1 MRTVPE
7 LLARA
12 GRRDA
17 RLHFDDATV
26 TWGDI
31 EADSVRA
38 AAGLRALG
46 VGPGDRVGLW
56 LPNDRTWLVLLAACC
71 RIGAIA
77 VAVNT
82 RFRRHEIDDLVR
94 RLRPRVIAWVP
105 RLGRADHAAV
115 LAGVDWSEPVTL
127 VQCGDDAAVEVP
139 GVAATG
145 YRDLLAAPPGRGGS
159 EARGDQVCCIFLS
172 SGTTGPS
179 KFVMHR
185 QDSVVRHTVAV
196 ARALELEAPGTMVM
210 QALPF
215 CGVFGFAFMVATMAA
230 GASMI
235 VPRMFDA
242 VRCAGLAQRYRVTH
256 MAGSDDM
263 FARML
268 REGEKAEGGA
278 ERPFPDLRCCPYA
291 QFNPALAEFPGTAME
306 RGMPLI
312 GPFGMS
318 EVFSFFSIRRP
329 DDPPDLR
336 AEGGGHPVDPDA
348 AVRVRDPVSGLVAE
362 HGEVGEIEISSPTR
376 FVGYFGDE
384 DATRAAFT
392 HDGWLR
398 TGDLGTTAPDGSFTY
413 LSRMGDA
420 LRLGGFLVN
429 PLEIET
435 RLCSHPEVADAQVVA
450 VGTEGGARPVAFVVP
465 RREGVIDEQAL
476 VAHCAADLAP
486 FKVPVRCFA
495 IAAFPVTESPN
506 GTKIRKEQLRAMA
519 RDVLAPGSGQ
529 GVCDRKT

>member
-12 GRRDA
+12 ARRQVG
-17 RLHFDDATV
+17 LHFEDGAAT
-26 TWGDI
+26 WSDL
-31 EADSVRA
+31 EAESARA

-56 LPNDRTWLVLLAACC
+56 LPNDRAWLVLFAACC

-82 RFRRHEIDDLVR
+82 RFRRHEMNDLVR

-127 VQCGDDAAVEVP
+127 VHCGDDEAAEVP

-145 YRDLLAAPPGRGGS
+145 YHDLLAAPPESGG
-159 EARGDQVCCIFLS
+159 ADGGQVCCIFLS

-185 QDSVVRHTVAV
+185 QDSVVRHAMAV
-196 ARALELEAPGTMVM
+196 ARTLELAAPGAMVM

-215 CGVFGFAFMVATMAA
+215 CGVFGFMLMVAAMAA
-230 GASMI
+230 GTAMV
-235 VPRMFDA
+235 VPRIFDA
-242 VRCAGLAQRYRVTH
+242 DRCARLAREYRVTH

-263 FARML
+263 FARLL
-268 REGEKAEGGA
+268 REGDRVSGGA
-278 ERPFPDLRCCPYA
+278 RRPFPDLRYCPYA
-291 QFNPALAEFPGTAME
+291 QFNPALAGFPATAME
-306 RGMPLI
+306 RGVPLY

-318 EVFSFFSIRRP
+318 EVFSFFSLRRP
-329 DDPPDLR
+329 DDPPGLR

-348 AVRVRDPVSGLVAE
+348 AVRVRDPVTGRLAGD
-362 HGEVGEIEISSPTR
+362 GEVGEIEISSPTR
-376 FVGYFGDE
+376 FAGYFGDE
-384 DATRAAFT
+384 DATRAAFSP
-392 HDGWLR
+392 DGWLR
-398 TGDLGTTAPDGSFTY
+398 TGDLGTMAPDGSFTF

-429 PLEIET
+429 PLEIEA
-435 RLCSHPEVADAQVVA
+435 RLCSHPQVADAQVVA
-450 VGTEGGARPVAFVVP
+450 VDTDRGTRPVAFVVP
-465 RREGVIDEQAL
+465 RSEGVCDEQAL
-476 VAHCAADLAP
+476 VAHCASDLAP
-486 FKVPVRCFA
+486 FKVPVRCFPV
-495 IAAFPVTESPN
+495 AAFPVTESPN

-519 RDVLAPGSGQ
+519 RDALAPGE
-529 GVCDRKT
+529 